1 MTDKTGKLKAHGK
14 TVCFYTN
21 NRFIEGFIMKVV
33 ILERDTLTTGDMD
46 FSPFDGLGSV
56 EYYNS
61 IKGEHLKEAVRD
73 AELVFIN
80 KTAYNKEL
88 FEASKNLK
96 FIGIFAT
103 GFNNVD
109 LDEATKRGV
118 TVCNVPAYS
127 TSSVA
132 QLTVTFILELASNLS
147 LYNKSTHGGKWIESS
162 TFSYFPYK
170 FSEIEGKTLGIF
182 GLGDIGISVAKRAIA
197 MGMRVIAYTRTPKEV
212 EGVTLVEK
220 DELFKQSDYLTLH
233 SPLNAQTEK
242 TVNEYTLS
250 LMKPTAFIINT
261 SRGGVIDEPALANAL
276 KSRKIAGAALDVL
289 TKEPMQKDC
298 PLHGLDN
305 CIITPHIAWTT
316 EEARRR
322 LLKVAF
328 ENAVSFLN
336 GNPQNVVNTKI

>member
-1 MTDKTGKLKAHGK
+1 ML
-14 TVCFYTN
+14 N
-21 NRFIEGFIMKVV
+21 IS
-33 ILERDTLTTGDMD
+33 ILEKDTLTTGDMD
-46 FSPFDGLGSV
+46 FSPFDKLGKV
-56 EYYNS
+56 TYYNS
-61 IKGEHLKEAVRD
+61 VKGDELISAVED
-73 AELVFIN
+73 ADLVFIN
-80 KTAYNKEL
+80 KTQYTKEL
-88 FEASKNLK
+88 FDASKNLK

-109 LDEATKRGV
+109 LQEATEHGV

-132 QLTVTFILELASNLS
+132 QLTMTFILELASNLS
-147 LYNKSTHGGKWIESS
+147 LYNKSTHEGKWIESS

-182 GLGDIGISVAKRAIA
+182 GLGDIGISVAKRALA
-197 MGMRVIAYTRTPKEV
+197 MGMKVISYTRTPKTV
-212 EGVTLVEK
+212 EGVELVDKE
-220 DELFKQSDYLTLH
+220 ELFKRSDFLTLH
-233 SPLNAQTEK
+233 TPLNPQTEK
-242 TVNEYTLS
+242 IVNEHTLS

-276 KSRKIAGAALDVL
+276 KAKQIRGAALDVL

-298 PLHGLDN
+298 PLFGLDN

-322 LLKVAF
+322 LLIVAC
-328 ENAVSFLN
+328 ENAQKFLE
-336 GNPQNVVNTKI
+336 GNPQNVVNNKA